1 MTNKNRTRFGQIAKL
16 EQLMW
21 IAMQS
26 NLEAM
31 KGKKEESDK
40 KILFFKALRDCS
52 IVNKS
57 RAILCLEIDNLA
69 FTDGLYYRKEV

>member
-1 MTNKNRTRFGQIAKL
+1 MTNKTRFGQIAKL
-16 EQLMW
+16 EKLTW

-40 KILFFKALRDCS
+40 KALFFKAYRDCF

-57 RAILCLEIDNLA
+57 RAILCLEPVPTYTEL
-69 FTDGLYYRKEV
+69 F

>member
-1 MTNKNRTRFGQIAKL
+1 MTNKTRFKQIAKL
-16 EQLMW
+16 GHLMW
-21 IAMQS
+21 IAMQN

-40 KILFFKALRDCS
+40 KALFFKALRDCS

-57 RAILCLEIDNLA
+57 EAILCLEVDNLA
-69 FTDGLYYRKEV
+69 FKDSFYYRKKV

>member
-1 MTNKNRTRFGQIAKL
+1 MTNKARFKQIAKL
-16 EQLMW
+16 ENLMW

-40 KILFFKALRDCS
+40 KALFFKALRNCS
-52 IVNKS
+52 VVNKT
-57 RAILCLEIDNLA
+57 RAILCLEIDSLA
-69 FTDGLYYRKEV
+69 STDGYYYHKEV

>member
-1 MTNKNRTRFGQIAKL
+1 MTNKTRFGQIAKL
-16 EQLMW
+16 EHLMW
-21 IAMQS
+21 IAMQG

-40 KILFFKALRDCS
+40 KFCFYKAIRECS

-57 RAILCLEIDNLA
+57 RAILCLELDNLV
-69 FTDGLYYRKEV
+69 FTDGVYYHK

>member
-1 MTNKNRTRFGQIAKL
+1 MTSKARFKQIAKL
-16 EQLMW
+16 ENLMW

-26 NLEAM
+26 NLESM

-40 KILFFKALRDCS
+40 KSLFFKALRNCS
-52 IVNKS
+52 VVNKT

-69 FTDGLYYRKEV
+69 STDGYYYRKEV